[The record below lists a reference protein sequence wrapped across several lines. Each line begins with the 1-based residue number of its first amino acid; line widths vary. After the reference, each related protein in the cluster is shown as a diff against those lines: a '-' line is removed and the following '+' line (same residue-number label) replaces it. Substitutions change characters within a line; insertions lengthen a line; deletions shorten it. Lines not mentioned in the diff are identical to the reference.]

1 MGTVIRLSIE
11 HQHPDTLLPEAEI
24 KIRAWES
31 QFSANDPKSDL
42 MNVNQHAGIAPVKVS
57 SEIFNMIRYGYET
70 TLSSNFKMNILI
82 GPLVKLWKIG
92 FKDALKPKE
101 VDIQRALLC
110 MNPENLVLNS
120 KTHEVFLTQS
130 GMEIDLGAIVKGYFA
145 DQLQQYFLS
154 HGVSSGII
162 DLGGNVLT
170 IGRQPET
177 LEKWHVGVR
186 NPFHKDALP
195 LVTLSVE
202 HQSVVTSGI
211 YERYFIQENQ
221 LFHHILDSTTG
232 YPVDNDIASVT
243 IISDHG
249 IDGEVWSTICSFGQ
263 SQKNIELL
271 NLIDGI
277 EGIIVTRDGSVLMTS
292 KMQKYL

>member
-1 MGTVIRLSIE
+1 MFL
-11 HQHPDTLLPEAEI
+11 
-24 KIRAWES
+24 
-31 QFSANDPKSDL
+31 
-42 MNVNQHAGIAPVKVS
+42 
-57 SEIFNMIRYGYET
+57 
-70 TLSSNFKMNILI
+70 
-82 GPLVKLWKIG
+82 
-92 FKDALKPKE
+92 
-101 VDIQRALLC
+101 
-110 MNPENLVLNS
+110 NL
-120 KTHEVFLTQS
+120 EQ
-130 GMEIDLGAIVKGYFA
+130 
-145 DQLQQYFLS
+145 
-154 HGVSSGII
+154 

-186 NPFHKDALP
+186 NPFHKDTLP

>member
-1 MGTVIRLSIE
+1 M
-11 HQHPDTLLPEAEI
+11 
-24 KIRAWES
+24 
-31 QFSANDPKSDL
+31 
-42 MNVNQHAGIAPVKVS
+42 
-57 SEIFNMIRYGYET
+57 
-70 TLSSNFKMNILI
+70 
-82 GPLVKLWKIG
+82 
-92 FKDALKPKE
+92 
-101 VDIQRALLC
+101 C

-120 KTHEVFLTQS
+120 KTHEVFLTQP

-154 HGVSSGII
+154 HGVASAII

-186 NPFHKDALP
+186 NPFYKDALS
-195 LVTLSVE
+195 LVTLNVE

-211 YERYFIQENQ
+211 YERYFIQD
-221 LFHHILDSTTG
+221 ILDSNTG
-232 YPVDNDIASVT
+232 YPVDNDIVSVT

-263 SQKNIELL
+263 SQQNIELL
-271 NLIDGI
+271 NLIDGV
-277 EGIIVTRDGSVLMTS
+277 EGIIVTRDGNVLMTS
-292 KMQKYL
+292 KMQRYL